1 MGEPQ
6 VELERVWKDKKRSE
20 EKVASLQLQQQ
31 QQLDAAV
38 AAALVVAAETTALQ
52 LRHTDAANAVA
63 AEKAALQLQLTDA
76 ATQLDNL
83 QLQLTLEQVRI
94 WDVTATHCMYCN
106 TLQPS
111 CRRPWAGAD
120 EGCHC
125 RCNTLQRT
133 ESAATNCS
141 YNMHASMRVNA
152 GMSHS

>member
-1 MGEPQ
+1 M
-6 VELERVWKDKKRSE
+6 ELERVWKEKKRSE

-31 QQLDAAV
+31 QQLDAA
-38 AAALVVAAETTALQ
+38 AAAAFVVAAEKTALQ
-52 LRHTDAANAVA
+52 LQLTDAANAGAV
-63 AEKAALQLQLTDA
+63 EKAALQLQFTDA

-94 WDVTATHCMYCN
+94 WNVTATHCTYCN
-106 TLQPS
+106 ILQTN
-111 CRRPWAGAD
+111 CRRPWAGTD

-125 RCNTLQRT
+125 RYNTLQRT

-141 YNMHASMRVNA
+141 YNMRASMRVKA